1 MPNII
6 EDSASVQFPK
16 VRRNGVFYIVYAT
29 PTRREERRGE
39 VCGPGERFSPVEFM
53 GIPGES
59 AADSFRSLLRNTS
72 DSGQTA
78 GDTPLIHAC
87 STDQV
92 MLAIDKWSKELRDRE
107 LV

>member
-1 MPNII
+1 M
-6 EDSASVQFPK
+6 
-16 VRRNGVFYIVYAT
+16 
-29 PTRREERRGE
+29 
-39 VCGPGERFSPVEFM
+39 EFM

-107 LV
+107 FKSLSNSFVS